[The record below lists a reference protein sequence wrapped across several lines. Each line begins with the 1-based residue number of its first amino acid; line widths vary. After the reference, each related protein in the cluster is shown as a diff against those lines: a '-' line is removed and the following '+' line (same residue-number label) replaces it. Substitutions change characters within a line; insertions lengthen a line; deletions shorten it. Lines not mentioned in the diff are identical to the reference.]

1 MMREPAALATL
12 TRRGPGLSWQEQ
24 LRQLDE
30 ELAAGQISADDY
42 RLRRDSVLSAAVN
55 VDPQSGQN
63 RSGEAESTHIIAPVT
78 PPPGQPQAGPPQ
90 AGSSQAG
97 SSQAGQP
104 PQTPATPPGEQTQIV
119 STSFGDAERTQA
131 VPQAQ
136 VPQGWAPAGQG
147 DADRTQVVPGVP
159 PQATAG
165 GFHQAGQGSG
175 GFPAQQPQYA
185 PPHSMPMPAQ
195 QMPWAAPAQNTN
207 TPWGG
212 SDFPA
217 DTSWVGQGPEPS
229 FETTS
234 PKSSKKIIAI
244 VVAVVVL
251 AGLGV
256 GGYFLFSGGSNDPNP
271 PVAQSS
277 TAPPPP
283 TQKPKDDLEIAK
295 LPGDVKETTDFAKFE
310 DLAARKVLTDEENDA
325 VTAAKPTTA
334 RLSVSNLPS
343 GVTVVVVTVKASGS
357 ATASTAVEKLTTL
370 QAKYK
375 LTDYTGTAPA
385 GVEAMQLVKEDG
397 SALIRA
403 HYVHKQTVVRIQ
415 VNGADQAGVSQ
426 AFDEILA
433 KQLAELP
440 VNG

>member
-1 MMREPAALATL
+1 MMRELAGLATL

-55 VDPQSGQN
+55 VDPQASQTG
-63 RSGEAESTHIIAPVT
+63 SSEAESTHIIAPVS
-78 PPPGQPQAGPPQ
+78 PPSGHQQAPAPP
-90 AGSSQAG
+90 AGD
-97 SSQAGQP
+97 
-104 PQTPATPPGEQTQIV
+104 QTQIV
-119 STSFGDAERTQA
+119 NTSFGDGERTQA
-131 VPQAQ
+131 VPQGPP
-136 VPQGWAPAGQG
+136 PQGWAPAGQS
-147 DADRTQVVPGVP
+147 DAERTQFVPGVP

-165 GFHQAGQGSG
+165 GFHQGGHGSG

-185 PPHSMPMPAQ
+185 PPPHLSGPNQ
-195 QMPWAAPAQNTN
+195 QMPWAAPAQNTS

-212 SDFPA
+212 SEFPA

-229 FETTS
+229 FETA
-234 PKSSKKIIAI
+234 PAKGSKKIIAI
-244 VVAVVVL
+244 VIAVVVL

-256 GGYFLFSGGSNDPNP
+256 GGYFLFSGGNEQTP

-283 TQKPKDDLEIAK
+283 TQKPMDDLEIAK
-295 LPGDVKETTDFAKFE
+295 LPGDVKETTDFAKFDDFE
-310 DLAARKVLTDEENDA
+310 ARKVLTDEENDA
-325 VTAAKPTTA
+325 LAAANPTTA
-334 RLSVSNLPS
+334 RMSVSNLPS
-343 GVTVVVVTVKASGS
+343 GVTVVVVTAKTSGAS
-357 ATASTAVEKLTTL
+357 AAANAVDKLGTL

-375 LTDYTGTAPA
+375 LTKYTGTSPQ
-385 GVEAMQLVKEDG
+385 GVDVVQLVKEDG

-403 HYVHKQTVVRIQ
+403 HYVHKQTVVRVQ
-415 VNGADQAGVSQ
+415 VNGADMAGVSQ

-440 VNG
+440 ANG

>member
-1 MMREPAALATL
+1 
-12 TRRGPGLSWQEQ
+12 LSWQEQ

-55 VDPQSGQN
+55 ADPQAGQTG
-63 RSGEAESTHIIAPVT
+63 SSEAESTHIIAPVT
-78 PPPGQPQAGPPQ
+78 PPPGQPQQ
-90 AGSSQAG
+90 S
-97 SSQAGQP
+97 
-104 PQTPATPPGEQTQIV
+104 PATPSGDQTQIV
-119 STSFGDAERTQA
+119 NTSFGDAERTQA
-131 VPQAQ
+131 VSQGPA
-136 VPQGWAPAGQG
+136 PQGWAPAG

-165 GFHQAGQGSG
+165 GFHQGGQGSG
-175 GFPAQQPQYA
+175 GFPAQQPTPQYA
-185 PPHSMPMPAQ
+185 PPPHMSGPNQ
-195 QMPWAAPAQNTN
+195 QMPWAAPAQNTS

-229 FETTS
+229 FETT
-234 PKSSKKIIAI
+234 PAKGGKKIIAI
-244 VVAVVVL
+244 VIAVVVL

-256 GGYFLFSGGSNDPNP
+256 GGYFLFSGGGNDPAP

-295 LPGDVKETTDFAKFE
+295 LPGDVKETTDFAKFDDFE
-310 DLAARKVLTDEENDA
+310 ARKVLTDEENAA
-325 VTAAKPTTA
+325 VAAANPTTA
-334 RLSVSNLPS
+334 RMSVSNLPS
-343 GVTVVVVTVKASGS
+343 GVTVVVVTVKASGA
-357 ATASTAVEKLTTL
+357 ATAANSAEKLDNL

-375 LTDYTGTAPA
+375 LVKYTGTAPP
-385 GVEAMQLVKEDG
+385 GVDVEQLVKEDG

-403 HYVHKQTVVRIQ
+403 HYVHKQTIVRVQ
-415 VNGADQAGVSQ
+415 VNGSDMTGVSQ

-440 VNG
+440 ANG

>member
-1 MMREPAALATL
+1 M
-12 TRRGPGLSWQEQ
+12 SWQEQ

-55 VDPQSGQN
+55 ADPQAGQTG
-63 RSGEAESTHIIAPVT
+63 SSEAESTHIIAPVT
-78 PPPGQPQAGPPQ
+78 PPPGQPQPA
-90 AGSSQAG
+90 
-97 SSQAGQP
+97 
-104 PQTPATPPGEQTQIV
+104 PATPSGDQTQIV
-119 STSFGDAERTQA
+119 NTSFGDAERTQA
-131 VPQAQ
+131 VSQGPA
-136 VPQGWAPAGQG
+136 PQGWAPAG

-165 GFHQAGQGSG
+165 GFHPGGQGSG
-175 GFPAQQPQYA
+175 GFPSQQPPPQYA
-185 PPHSMPMPAQ
+185 PPPHMSGPNQ
-195 QMPWAAPAQNTN
+195 QMPWAAPAQNTS

-229 FETTS
+229 FETTPS
-234 PKSSKKIIAI
+234 KGGKKIIAI
-244 VVAVVVL
+244 VIAVVVL

-256 GGYFLFSGGSNDPNP
+256 GGYFLFSGGGNDPAP

-295 LPGDVKETTDFAKFE
+295 LPGDVKETTDFAKFDDFE
-310 DLAARKVLTDEENDA
+310 ARKVLTDEENAA
-325 VTAAKPTTA
+325 VAASDPTTA
-334 RLSVSNLPS
+334 RMSVSNLPS
-343 GVTVVVVTVKASGS
+343 GVTVVVVTVKASGA
-357 ATASTAVEKLTTL
+357 ATAANSVEKLGSL

-375 LTDYTGTAPA
+375 LKKYTGTAPA
-385 GVEAMQLVKEDG
+385 GVDVMQLVKEDG

-403 HYVHKQTVVRIQ
+403 HYVHKQTIVRVQ
-415 VNGADQAGVSQ
+415 VNGSDMTGVSQ

-440 VNG
+440 ANG

>member
-1 MMREPAALATL
+1 MMRELAGPATQ

-55 VDPQSGQN
+55 VDPQAGQTGA
-63 RSGEAESTHIIAPVT
+63 GESESTHIIAPVT
-78 PPPGQPQAGPPQ
+78 PPPGQPQAPAAP
-90 AGSSQAG
+90 AGD
-97 SSQAGQP
+97 
-104 PQTPATPPGEQTQIV
+104 QTQIV
-119 STSFGDAERTQA
+119 NTSFGDGERTQA
-131 VPQAQ
+131 VPQGPP
-136 VPQGWAPAGQG
+136 PQGWAPAGQG
-147 DADRTQVVPGVP
+147 DAERTQVVPGVP
-159 PQATAG
+159 PQATGG
-165 GFHQAGQGSG
+165 GFHQGGHGSG

-185 PPHSMPMPAQ
+185 PPPHLSGPNQ
-195 QMPWAAPAQNTN
+195 QMPWAAPAQNTS

-229 FETTS
+229 FETT
-234 PKSSKKIIAI
+234 PAKGGKKIIAI
-244 VVAVVVL
+244 VIAVVVL

-256 GGYFLFSGGSNDPNP
+256 GGYFLFSGGNEQTP

-295 LPGDVKETTDFAKFE
+295 LPGDVKETTDFAKFDDFE
-310 DLAARKVLTDEENDA
+310 ARKVLTDEENDA
-325 VTAAKPTTA
+325 LAAANPTTA
-334 RLSVSNLPS
+334 RMSVSNLPS
-343 GVTVVVVTVKASGS
+343 GVTVVVVTAKTSGAS
-357 ATASTAVEKLTTL
+357 AAANAVDKLGTL

-375 LTDYTGTAPA
+375 LTKYTGTAPE
-385 GVEAMQLVKEDG
+385 GVDVVQLVKEDG

-403 HYVHKQTVVRIQ
+403 HYVHKQTVVRVQ
-415 VNGADQAGVSQ
+415 VNGSDMAGVSQ

-440 VNG
+440 ANG